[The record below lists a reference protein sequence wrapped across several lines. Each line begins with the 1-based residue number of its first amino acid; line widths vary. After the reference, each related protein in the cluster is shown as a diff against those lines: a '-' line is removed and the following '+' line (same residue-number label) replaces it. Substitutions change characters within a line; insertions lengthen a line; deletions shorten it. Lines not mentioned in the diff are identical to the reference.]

1 MDKVRLVKF
10 GNMHALLNEEC
21 VCLLGGVLF
30 VALVGWLAPIRESNR
45 RCTHHIIT
53 SMTLSRSW
61 WPVRDVVNLTPWIN

>member
-1 MDKVRLVKF
+1 VDKVRLVKF

-30 VALVGWLAPIRESNR
+30 VALVGCSNKR
-45 RCTHHIIT
+45 IEAKVHHIIT